1 MAKFISKFQEPGLSK
16 ADLDNVSMKLTTE
29 FVAKFKF
36 FLCPNCC
43 RNSKRLLA
51 SVEVGL
57 DHFED
62 FGIAWTASAAGPRQP
77 AQRFQ
82 WKRIVAKPRP
92 ARTIDVPT
100 PNLANVRATLR
111 AVLEHI
117 GVTELAGRVKLWK
130 GDGCVSNTHTQQSSP
145 YYIIVIV
152 NSAIIET

>member
-29 FVAKFKF
+29 FVAKFNF

-62 FGIAWTASAAGPRQP
+62 FGVAWTASAAGPRQP
-77 AQRFQ
+77 AQHFQ
-82 WKRIVAKPRP
+82 WKRSVANRTI
-92 ARTIDVPT
+92 ANVRAGTRTIDVPT

-130 GDGCVSNTHTQQSSP
+130 GDGCVSNTHSNR
-145 YYIIVIV
+145 YHIIL
-152 NSAIIET
+152 S